1 MATPVIGL
9 FGSNVGKGIKLK
21 DPYRD
26 RKPVGVMSLTD
37 LQAPAV
43 KAAPTIKASPIHPTQ
58 TQLNGGVSSS
68 SSSSSS
74 EIPTNLGPTSGGDS
88 GNELG
93 HLLGVAAGGL
103 EGFIGHLGSDVI
115 HTAMGL
121 PVGVAYMMEHP
132 IAGLEGAVKM
142 TWADWSPLYHAGAA
156 LATGNFDSAWA
167 DTSLWANNFYEHP
180 LAPLLDVAGLLTFG
194 AGTAARGAAIAGK
207 LGEAANAAD
216 SVALGAAAARETLA
230 AGGVRQSLAYGGAVD
245 RTAAQVGEV
254 AGSYSAGLAT
264 NTWWMKAERFA
275 SPSAYAAK
283 TYGKLADT
291 LGWNVTPAMRQEFIN
306 GAMANDP
313 LARRIFDSATDIPM
327 YADRSSNPWT
337 RWRQAAIEKHITEPL
352 AQSKLGK
359 VARADKVMGRD
370 AHYRKLARQDAG
382 VRRAA
387 MRSVIPNE
395 ISALLGKLHDTG
407 VAIRNIDPVTRLQH
421 IVPGMRT
428 GLVGQA
434 HIVRPAGALGS
445 AELDAQVAAM
455 RQAGYQFVASDA
467 HTAGRLAPAYAKVDK
482 AGEPGFNEFLK
493 KDWSAANT
501 TNDPALALKD
511 ADGNFR
517 VVSSPDK
524 VAKEALFSH
533 AVLKTL
539 ISQPTKVW
547 KYLILG
553 TSPRYFVNN
562 FVGNTL
568 MLAAATNPVAVV
580 RGFNDYMRTVR
591 HANADWAQ
599 QLSDLSAK
607 GASAEDIALAK
618 ALHNLRGGGNWM
630 NKWFAGEYGFGQMNM
645 LHEDTKWVKNPLTGK
660 DELVPRNASLL
671 DKANSGRFTSLHHIT
686 NKYADMPQRYMSL
699 IYSMKRMPEFQQ
711 AYAQLR
717 AGGMRHFEA
726 EQKAADMAAE
736 SPAVRQIVRSQV
748 HHMLGQYHTFTHGE
762 RAVTAVVPFYAWDR
776 AIALHMKELIVNQ
789 PYKVAMGAAIG
800 TLGGVK
806 SEEILGQVPDFMLA
820 AIPAK
825 IMSGPL
831 GALMG
836 KNGSR
841 ISVINAA
848 SLNPYGTIADI
859 TGMGLAAGGIGHFKT
874 GDSLGASL
882 NPVLQSAATQITG
895 TNLQTGLPTKATP
908 GGPLV
913 GTYLGVFGNVPQLN
927 LAKALVGMEG
937 GSLTSAG
944 KPTLYAHNIQNPLS
958 SWLGLSI
965 RQVDLG
971 TAKSLYDKQEGIKH
985 PRKKK
990 SMFDVPGL

>member
-9 FGSNVGKGIKLK
+9 FGSNVGKGIKLR
-21 DPYRD
+21 DPYKD
-26 RKPVGVMSLTD
+26 RKPVGVMSLAALT
-37 LQAPAV
+37 APAV
-43 KAAPTIKASPIHPTQ
+43 KAAPVIHASPVHPTQ
-58 TQLNGGVSSS
+58 AQLNGGYTASSS
-68 SSSSSS
+68 SSSSA
-74 EIPTNLGPTSGGDS
+74 IPTNLAPQGSGGGS

-103 EGFIGHLGSDVI
+103 EGFIGHLGTDVI

-121 PVGVAYMMEHP
+121 PVGVAYMMQHP
-132 IAGLEGAVKM
+132 IAGIEGAAKM
-142 TWADWSPLYHAGAA
+142 TWADWSPLFHAAAA
-156 LATGNFDSAWA
+156 LESGNFSNAWA
-167 DTSLWANNFYEHP
+167 DTELWAHNFYEHP
-180 LAPLLDVAGLLTFG
+180 LAPILDVAGLLTFG

-207 LGEAANAAD
+207 LGEASVGTEAAA
-216 SVALGAAAARETLA
+216 ALGAAGARETLA
-230 AGGVRQSLAYGGAVD
+230 AGGVRTSLAAGGA
-245 RTAAQVGEV
+245 RTAAQTGEI
-254 AGSYSAGLAT
+254 AGSYSAGLTAS
-264 NTWWMKAERFA
+264 TWWMKAARFA
-275 SPSAYAAK
+275 SPEAYATK
-283 TYGKLADT
+283 TYAKLADA
-291 LGWNVTPAMRQEFIN
+291 LGYVGDAQDEFVR
-306 GAMANDP
+306 GAMTNDP
-313 LARRIFDSATDIPM
+313 LARRIFDSATGIPM
-327 YADRSSNPWT
+327 YAKHSSNPWT

-352 AQSKLGK
+352 AQSGVGK
-359 VARADKVMGRD
+359 FAKADRVMGRD

-395 ISALLGKLHDTG
+395 IAALLGDLHKTG
-407 VAIRNIDPVTRLQH
+407 VAIRNLDPVTRLQH

-428 GLVGQA
+428 ALVGQS
-434 HIVRPAGALGS
+434 HVVIPAGADGS
-445 AELDAQVAAM
+445 EELLAQVAAM
-455 RQAGYQFVASDA
+455 KHSGYQFISSDSHA
-467 HTAGRLAPAYAKVDK
+467 ADRLNPAYAKVDK
-482 AGEPGFNEFLK
+482 AGEPGFTEFLR

-501 TNDPALALKD
+501 TNDPMLALRD
-511 ADGNFR
+511 ANGNFR
-517 VVSSPDK
+517 VVSAPDQ

-568 MLAAATNPVAVV
+568 MLAAATNPVAMV
-580 RGFNDYMRTVR
+580 RGFHDYMRTVH

-599 QLSDLSAK
+599 ELGKLNAR
-607 GASAEDIALAK
+607 GASAEDIAMAK
-618 ALHNLRGGGNWM
+618 AVHSLKGGGNWM
-630 NKWFAGEYGFGQMNM
+630 TKWFAGEYGFGQMNM
-645 LHEDTKWVKNPLTGK
+645 LHDEEKWIKNPLTGK
-660 DELVPRNASLL
+660 DELAPRAASRL
-671 DKANSGRFTSLHHIT
+671 DKLNSGRLTSLHHIT
-686 NKYADMPQRYMSL
+686 NKYADMPQRYMAL
-699 IYSMKRMPEFQQ
+699 QYSMKRMPEFQQ
-711 AYAQLR
+711 AYARLR

-726 EQKAADMAAE
+726 EQRAADIAAE

-762 RAVTAVVPFYAWDR
+762 RAITAIVPFYAWDR
-776 AIALHMKELIVNQ
+776 AIALHMKELVVQQ

-806 SEEILGQVPDFMLA
+806 TQEILGQVPDFMLS

-836 KNGSR
+836 HNGSR
-841 ISVINAA
+841 ISVLNAA

-859 TGMGLAAGGIGHFKT
+859 TGMGLAGAGIGHFKT

-895 TNLQTGLPTKATP
+895 TNLQTGLPTKPTP

-927 LAKALVGMEG
+927 LLKALAGMEG
-937 GSLTSAG
+937 QSLTSAG

-965 RQVDLG
+965 RQVDTS
-971 TAKSLYDKQEGIKH
+971 TAKGLYDKQEGIKH

-990 SMFDVPGL
+990 NMYTVPGL